1 MKVVIM
7 TTNQGKSVRGSGA
20 LLAGLLAFS
29 SFANAGNGALLG
41 YDIGYPVINFV
52 SAQLA
57 EGATYS
63 GGYLTVDATPVFV
76 TFSPGGPAE
85 FIGPCGS
92 TSPSLNMKFK
102 INSSG
107 VVTAEDNFTIKGEVI
122 DTKGT
127 PSASDDV
134 AYCGTLLSG
143 KTQDYGIVNL
153 GTTDLADFKLKATGG
168 VMLAKFGGSNAV
180 VATSVTLEGST
191 FNGVFTS
198 NWSASTVKGDVGPP
212 VTTKPFPCFNFS
224 YLKLYNRTGIT
235 NDSIKVKKGG
245 IRLDAGDT
253 FNPAVD
259 NVTIS
264 FDGLV
269 IDIPAGSFV
278 QNGTKQDFTYQ
289 TASGVKPK
297 IKMRLNFEKST
308 WEFEYKYGDI
318 ALVDTSDG
326 EVKVTLVV
334 GDYEG
339 TQISPVNHHGTSGSS
354 SSDQT
359 HRPSC
364 KLSGTSSDSATP
376 GLNKLSS
383 VAGIVVQTPSG
394 GMIEKSRTTA
404 GIFHPTTPFT
414 DDVTGEI
421 ADIDTSGGSC
431 LACGNIVIGTQGGT
445 FTIMR
450 IEGRP
455 NDTLAQICGVYN
467 ASCDLLPP
475 GQ

>member
-1 MKVVIM
+1 MTSTIVRRIGGFAALVV
-7 TTNQGKSVRGSGA
+7 SA
-20 LLAGLLAFS
+20 LGIS
-29 SFANAGNGALLG
+29 SPASAGNGALLG

-52 SAQLA
+52 SAQVA
-57 EGATYS
+57 EGATYGS
-63 GGYLTVDATPVFV
+63 GLLTIDATPVFV
-76 TFSPGGPAE
+76 TFRAGGPAE

-92 TSPSLNMKFK
+92 TVPSLNIKAK

-107 VVTAEDNFTIKGEVI
+107 VVTAEDSFTIKGEVI

-127 PSASDDV
+127 PSTSDDV
-134 AYCGTLLSG
+134 SYCGTLLSG
-143 KTQDYGIVNL
+143 KSQDYGIVNL
-153 GTTDLADFKLKATGG
+153 GTTDLMDLKLKATGG
-168 VMLAKFGGSNAV
+168 LMLSAFGGNNAV
-180 VATSVTLEGST
+180 IATSVTLEGST
-191 FNGVFTS
+191 FNGTFA
-198 NWSASTVKGDVGPP
+198 NWNAATVKGDLGPP
-212 VTTKPFPCFNFS
+212 VTTKAFPCFNYK
-224 YLKLYNRTGIT
+224 YLKLYNRSGTT
-235 NDSIKVKKGG
+235 NDSIRIKKGG

-253 FNPAVD
+253 FNPAAD

-278 QNGTKQDFTYQ
+278 QNGTKQDFSYQ

-297 IKMRLNFEKST
+297 IKMRLNFEKNS

-326 EVKVTLVV
+326 QVKVTLVV

-339 TQISPVNHHGTSGSS
+339 SQISPINHHGASGSS

-359 HRPSC
+359 AHPSC

-376 GLNKLSS
+376 GLFKQST
-383 VAGIVVQTPSG
+383 VAGMTVQTPSG
-394 GMIEKSRTTA
+394 AFIEKSRTT
-404 GIFHPTTPFT
+404 GGVFHPITPVS
-414 DDVTGEI
+414 DPATGEV
-421 ADIDTSGGSC
+421 ANFDTSGGTC
-431 LACGNIVIGTQGGT
+431 LACGNVMLGDMGGT

-450 IEGRP
+450 IEGSP
-455 NDTLAQICGVYN
+455 NDHMAQICGIYN

-475 GQ
+475 GQN